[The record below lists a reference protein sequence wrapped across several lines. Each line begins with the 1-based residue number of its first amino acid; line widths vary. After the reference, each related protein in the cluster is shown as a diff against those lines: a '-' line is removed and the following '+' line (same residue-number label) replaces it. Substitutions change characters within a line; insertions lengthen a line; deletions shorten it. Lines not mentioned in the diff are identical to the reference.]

1 MHASTRVKVQTRG
14 QMKKAGNAAFAV
26 RRIEN
31 LIAPAGS
38 GRSVFEI
45 EEPID

>member
-1 MHASTRVKVQTRG
+1 MHASMRVKVQTGG
-14 QMKKAGNAAFAV
+14 QMKKAGNPALAV

>member
-1 MHASTRVKVQTRG
+1 MRAKVQTGG
-14 QMKKAGNAAFAV
+14 QMKKAGNPAFAL

-31 LIAPAGS
+31 LIAPASG

-45 EEPID
+45 EEPIG